1 MNKLARISATVASS
15 LALVAGFSGAA
26 GAASINDSGRNS
38 DNEIEAKN
46 IVMTHVHN
54 DTDVHLSN
62 DNDQDATS
70 GDANVRNNDDVDG
83 VSTGSAMNDNSTD
96 ATVDVSSHTSA
107 PSGGGGGGGF
117 DSADLSNASITD
129 SGRDSSN
136 EIEFKNIQVTHV
148 DNDTDVSVHNDN
160 DQSATSGDANVHNN
174 DDVGHV
180 TTGDASNTNSSSF
193 SVSVS
198 NTTN

>member
-1 MNKLARISATVASS
+1 MNKLVRISATVASS

-38 DNEIEAKN
+38 DNEIKAVNVVKTDVDN
-46 IVMTHVHN
+46 DTHVSLH
-54 DTDVHLSN
+54 N
-62 DNDQDATS
+62 DNDQHAYS

-83 VSTGSAMNDNSTD
+83 VSTGDAMNDNSTD
-96 ATVDVSSHTSA
+96 ASVDVSSNTST
-107 PSGGGGGGGF
+107 PSGGGGMGG
-117 DSADLSNASITD
+117 AMDLSDASITD

-136 EIEFKNIQVTHV
+136 EIKSINVVRTDV
-148 DNDTDVSVHNDN
+148 DNDTSVYVTNNN
-160 DQSATSGDANVHNN
+160 DQHASSGDANVKNN
-174 DDVGHV
+174 DDVGNV
-180 TTGDASNTNSSSF
+180 STGDASNTNSSTF